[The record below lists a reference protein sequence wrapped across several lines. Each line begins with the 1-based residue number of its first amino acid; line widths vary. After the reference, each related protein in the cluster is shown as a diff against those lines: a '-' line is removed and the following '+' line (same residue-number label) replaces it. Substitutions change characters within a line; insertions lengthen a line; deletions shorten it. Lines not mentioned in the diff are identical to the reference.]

1 MYNYVKNKTLI
12 NSNNKVPKKRY
23 KSIHNNKITIELLQ
37 KCADSLSIVVGKGQL
52 KCQSNKIFEEIF
64 NIFSS
69 SFMAIC
75 KKICK
80 YNAHL

>member
-1 MYNYVKNKTLI
+1 MYNYVKNKTRI

-52 KCQSNKIFEEIF
+52 KCQSDKIL
-64 NIFSS
+64 
-69 SFMAIC
+69 
-75 KKICK
+75 KKFLTYFRLSWPYVK
-80 YNAHL
+80 KNM